1 MCFCFAVKWVRDF
14 CHSNLRWELPRLWV
28 KLFLFE
34 TLLTNPSSV
43 KSHIILTGNSVKNI
57 HVSRGR
63 HWDLLAPA
71 CLLFLT
77 HYIRTSQ
84 PWTDLKRN
92 FSTIITCLNP
102 LSVFDSFRCS
112 FIFNLTKFHISSWPQ
127 VKYVHIFRTCDFVTT
142 VTSKRRFVL
151 WLSCNFVRDLLKAWA
166 LALPQI

>member
-1 MCFCFAVKWVRDF
+1 MYFLFPYWSANQNLHSTTGNKMSEAWLLSCKLFVRVAKSISFLEGKFPDFFNLLQDYYAAEMTVSTTRLWVRDF

-77 HYIRTSQ
+77 HYIW
-84 PWTDLKRN
+84 P
-92 FSTIITCLNP
+92 
-102 LSVFDSFRCS
+102 V
-112 FIFNLTKFHISSWPQ
+112 NLERI
-127 VKYVHIFRTCDFVTT
+127 
-142 VTSKRRFVL
+142 
-151 WLSCNFVRDLLKAWA
+151 
-166 LALPQI
+166 